1 MAKANQYRLA
11 GVAAA
16 ALAMASCKSP
26 DPSTQGKASQ
36 AAKPKPDSSAVVFV
50 ASVWPVARLAC
61 DLVGDPCTPVAL
73 VPAGASA
80 HSWEP
85 KPSDLVRLQGATA
98 YLQVGLEFEHSWVPR
113 FQSAVEHLRVLDL
126 SGALDL
132 SSHEEGHP
140 HRGAEPEADPHV
152 WSSPRAL
159 KLLVGVLGEQI
170 VRSRPDLEPRVRAGL
185 PLQRGRL
192 DALDSLARQE
202 LARFS
207 GRTFLINH
215 PGLGY
220 FARDYGLVQRPLE
233 SHGRE
238 MTPVMMFEIRK
249 TARAQGIR
257 AVFVQPESS
266 PVVATQVAAE
276 LGVPV
281 VDVDLLSAQPYDT
294 LFLRMV
300 HRMVGSL

>member
-1 MAKANQYRLA
+1 MANANQFRLT
-11 GVAAA
+11 GVAMA
-16 ALAMASCKSP
+16 ALALASCKSP
-26 DPSTQGKASQ
+26 DSSAATSQG
-36 AAKPKPDSSAVVFV
+36 AAKPSQPDSSAVVFI
-50 ASVWPVARLAC
+50 ASVRPVAQLAC
-61 DLVGDPCTPVAL
+61 DLVGEPCTAVAL

-85 KPSDLVRLQGATA
+85 KPSDLVQLQGATA
-98 YLQVGLEFEHSWVPR
+98 YLQVGLEFENSWIPR
-113 FQSAVEHLRVLDL
+113 FQSTIPDLRVLDL

-132 SSHEEGHP
+132 SGHEEGHP
-140 HRGAEPEADPHV
+140 HRGEESHADPHV

-159 KLLVGVLGEQI
+159 KLLLGVLGEQI
-170 VRSRPDLEPRVRAGL
+170 VRSRPDLEPRVAKGSAI
-185 PLQRGRL
+185 QRQRL
-192 DALDSLARQE
+192 DALDSVARQE

-220 FARDYGLVQRPLE
+220 FARDYGLIQRPLE

-249 TARAQGIR
+249 TARAQGVR

-266 PVVATQVAAE
+266 PVVATQVASE

-281 VDVDLLSAQPYDT
+281 VEVDLMGPEPYDS
-294 LFLRMV
+294 LFLRLV
-300 HRMVGSL
+300 HRMAGSL

>member
-1 MAKANQYRLA
+1 MAKANQFRLT

-16 ALAMASCKSP
+16 ALALASCKSS
-26 DPSTQGKASQ
+26 DPSAQASQ
-36 AAKPKPDSSAVVFV
+36 GAAKPSKPDSSAVVFV
-50 ASVWPVARLAC
+50 ASVRPIAALAC
-61 DLVGDPCTPVAL
+61 DLVGEPCTAVAL
-73 VPAGASA
+73 VPPGASA

-85 KPSDLVRLQGATA
+85 KPSDLVLLQGATA
-98 YLQVGLEFEHSWVPR
+98 YLQVGLEFEHSWIPR
-113 FQSAVEHLRVLDL
+113 FQSTVADLRVLDL
-126 SGALDL
+126 SGASDL
-132 SSHEEGHP
+132 SGHEEGHP
-140 HRGAEPEADPHV
+140 HRGEEPEADPHV

-159 KLLVGVLGEQI
+159 KLLLGVLGEQI
-170 VRSRPDLEPRVRAGL
+170 VRSRPDLETRVTKGL
-185 PLQRGRL
+185 VVQRKRL
-192 DALDSLARQE
+192 DALDSVARQE

-220 FARDYGLVQRPLE
+220 FARDYGLIQRPLE

-249 TARAQGIR
+249 TASSQGIR

-266 PVVATQVAAE
+266 PVVATQVASE

-281 VDVDLLSAQPYDT
+281 VEVDLLGTEPYDT

-300 HRMVGSL
+300 HRMAGSL